1 MRKAPVIALSG
12 VLGIAL
18 VWLVVSR
25 NNGETVKHSGLDG
38 HAPSDIEVTG
48 LQNPDNEEINI
59 GTDTP
64 ESGESAVIAKPVTL
78 EPVDVRQWRMSHGYY
93 GSGSNDPGSKHPY
106 EYYDTETLEQLA
118 LNDDGLA
125 QLMMGMKL
133 AFSTEHG
140 DRARQFYWQA
150 AVNGFTAGLAFTATD
165 RMLLRLG
172 HGSTS
177 FDFPIKN
184 EEGDISDELADRLK
198 FLAAAEYL
206 GDFVASQMLRAFLD
220 SFELGDSGA
229 SRTRI
234 CRLGLELANQIKAE
248 RIDKSGGLR
257 WPADIEVS
265 LEKPKP
271 ICSI

>member
-1 MRKAPVIALSG
+1 MRKALVIVLSG

-38 HAPSDIEVTG
+38 HAASEIEVTG

-106 EYYDTETLEQLA
+106 EYYDIETLEQLA

-165 RMLLRLG
+165 RMVLRLR
-172 HGSTS
+172 HGSAS

-184 EEGDISDELADRLK
+184 EEGDISDELADRLR

-206 GDFVASQMLRAFLD
+206 GDFIASHMLRTFLD

-234 CRLGLELANQIKAE
+234 CRLGLELANQIRTE
-248 RIDKSGGLR
+248 RIDKSGGSR
-257 WPADIEVS
+257 WPADTAVS